1 MQVYV
6 IRPLA
11 IVIISITVFVIGA
24 CGGEESKTISMS
36 GDDFMRVAAS
46 IVRQE
51 DRVTADQLARWIAEE
66 THDLVI
72 VDVRAESEFTAG
84 HIKGSLNISLPE
96 LVSDEG
102 RKKLS
107 KSETVV
113 VYSNGSEYAA
123 KAAIMLRL
131 ADVQASFLLGG
142 YNHWG
147 QYILNPEEGADNQV
161 DGELLTYKE
170 RRALSCSF
178 CGPEAVAGYSPPVQ
192 PISAGAQ
199 GPGQLDS
206 PAPKKL
212 KKKSN
217 KSIVSEGC

>member
-6 IRPLA
+6 RRLLT
-11 IVIISITVFVIGA
+11 IVIIIITAFMLGS
-24 CGGEESKTISMS
+24 CGEEESKTISMS

-46 IVRQE
+46 IARQE

-66 THDLVI
+66 THDFII
-72 VDVRAESEFTAG
+72 VDVRPENEFNAG
-84 HIKGSLNISLPE
+84 HIQGSLNISLPE

-102 RKKLS
+102 RKKVAQN
-107 KSETVV
+107 EIVV

-123 KAAIMLRL
+123 KAVTMLRL
-131 ADVQASFLLGG
+131 ANVQASFLLGG

-147 QYILNPEEGADNQV
+147 QYILSPEDGAVSQV
-161 DGELLTYKE
+161 DGELLTYAE

-192 PISAGAQ
+192 LISRGTQ
-199 GPGQLDS
+199 GSNQLS
-206 PAPKKL
+206 SQAPKKL
-212 KKKSN
+212 KKKTN

>member
-6 IRPLA
+6 RKLFT
-11 IVIISITVFVIGA
+11 IVIISITAFALGS
-24 CGGEESKTISMS
+24 CGEEESKTISMS
-36 GDDFMRVAAS
+36 GDNFVRVAAS
-46 IVRQE
+46 IARQE

-66 THDLVI
+66 THDFI
-72 VDVRAESEFTAG
+72 TVDIRPENEFNAG

-102 RKKLS
+102 RKKVAS
-107 KSETVV
+107 SETVV

-123 KAAIMLRL
+123 KAATMLRL
-131 ADVQASFLLGG
+131 VNVQASFLLGG

-147 QYILNPEEGADNQV
+147 RYILNPEEGAHSQV
-161 DGELLTYKE
+161 DGELLTYAE

-192 PISAGAQ
+192 PISAGPQDSNQLSSQ
-199 GPGQLDS
+199 G
-206 PAPKKL
+206 PKKL